1 MTTPRELPRRAE
13 LLMPAGNLSRL
24 KTALL
29 YGADAVYAGTPDLSL
44 RTHSDF
50 PLEDLKEGIRLT
62 HAAGKRIYLTLNL
75 FTHNRDIE
83 KLPRFI
89 QALRDLKPD
98 GVIVADP
105 GVFQYL
111 KDEAPEL
118 ERHLSTQANISS
130 WLTVDYWKRQ
140 GAGLCVMAREVSFA
154 ELTEI
159 RQRCPDVKLETF
171 IHGAICMTY
180 SGRCL
185 LSNYMAERGSNQGSC
200 AHSCRW
206 KYNLRVQA
214 PDGSEGVIEI
224 NDQNKSEFQFFLEEE
239 FRRGELYTIEEDER
253 GSYILN
259 ARDLCLMPRL
269 NELLQLGIDS
279 LKVEGRNKNEYYVA
293 VVARAYRAAID
304 AYYADPEN
312 WDPTPFMA
320 ELHTV
325 KARGHTLGF
334 HDGRL
339 TNLSHDYDGGQSLS
353 DFEFA
358 GFVREWEDDALI
370 LEIRNRLCAGDV
382 LEFLPVS
389 PGGVRSIESGEAEQ
403 ATTELPCI
411 RLRLYDYVDA
421 ATGETK
427 TKVSAGQGQAVRIP
441 LNLFHTEDLAQL
453 RRSLPVGSVAR
464 KRGPLNAD
472 DTQHLAAMRTAQQV
486 ELGLLPAE
494 SLLAAQP
501 RPKVLRAPPRLGAD
515 GCCGLGCNGCLPFWN
530 EPKFA
535 RAREKLA
542 NTSRRLNRAEVQLSE
557 T

>member
-1 MTTPRELPRRAE
+1 MVDSAHRSE
-13 LLMPAGNLSRL
+13 LLMPAGSLSRL

-50 PLEDLKEGIRLT
+50 PLEDLCEGIEFT
-62 HAAGKRIYLTLNL
+62 HALGKRIYLTLNL
-75 FTHNRDIE
+75 FTHNKDIA
-83 KLPRFI
+83 KLPTFI
-89 QALRDLKPD
+89 QSLRDLKPD
-98 GVIVADP
+98 GVIVSDP

-130 WLTVDYWKRQ
+130 WLTVDYWRKQ
-140 GAGLCVMAREVSFA
+140 GASLCVMAREVSFA

-159 RQRCPDVKLETF
+159 RLRCPDIKLETF
-171 IHGAICMTY
+171 VHGAICMTY

-206 KYNLRVQA
+206 KYNLKVQA

-239 FRRGELYTIEEDER
+239 FRRGELYTIEEDDR

-269 NELLQLGIDS
+269 NEYLALGIDS

-304 AYYADPEN
+304 AYYADPER
-312 WDPTPFMA
+312 WDPAPFLS
-320 ELHTV
+320 ELYTV

-334 HDGRL
+334 HEGRL
-339 TNLSHDYDGGQSLS
+339 TNLSHDYNNGQSLS

-358 GFVREWEDDALI
+358 GFIREWQSDALI
-370 LEIRNRLCAGDV
+370 LEVRNRLCEGDV
-382 LEFLPVS
+382 LEFLP
-389 PGGVRSIESGEAEQ
+389 PHAALTGEALTIDNQ
-403 ATTELPCI
+403 ELGCI
-411 RLRLYDYVDA
+411 RLRAYAFEDA
-421 ATGETK
+421 ATGERK
-427 TKVSAGQGQAVRIP
+427 ARVSAGQGQAIRIP
-441 LNLFHTEDLAQL
+441 LSLFHNENLPAL
-453 RRSLPVGSVAR
+453 RARLPVGSVAR
-464 KRGPLNAD
+464 KRSPLSAED
-472 DTQHLAAMRTAQQV
+472 VQRLASMRVAHQV
-486 ELGLLPAE
+486 EVGLLPADA
-494 SLLAAQP
+494 LLSSSP
-501 RPKVLRAPPRLGAD
+501 RPKADRPPPRLGAE
-515 GCCGLGCNGCLPFWN
+515 GCCGLGCNGCLPFWS
-530 EPKFA
+530 EPKYQK
-535 RAREKLA
+535 AREKLGNA
-542 NTSRRLNRAEVQLSE
+542 SRRLERPELPLAP
-557 T
+557 

>member
-1 MTTPRELPRRAE
+1 MTKATSARSE

-24 KTALL
+24 RTALL

-62 HAAGKRIYLTLNL
+62 HDAGKRIYLTLNL

-83 KLPRFI
+83 KLPRFVT
-89 QALRDLKPD
+89 ALRELKPD

-111 KDEAPEL
+111 KDNAPEI

-130 WLTVDYWKRQ
+130 WLTVDYWQRQ
-140 GAGLCVMAREVSFA
+140 GAALCVMAREVSFA

-159 RQRCPDVKLETF
+159 RQRCPNIRLETF
-171 IHGAICMTY
+171 VHGAICMTY

-206 KYNLRVQA
+206 KYNLKVRT
-214 PDGSEGVIEI
+214 PDGSEGMIEI
-224 NDQNKSEFQFFLEEE
+224 NDQNKSEFEFFLEEE
-239 FRRGELYTIEEDER
+239 FRRGELYSIEEDER

-269 NELLQLGIDS
+269 NEYLELGIDS

-304 AYYADPEN
+304 AYYRCPQS

-334 HDGRL
+334 HEGRL
-339 TNLSHDYDGGQSLS
+339 TNLSHDYDNGQSMS

-358 GFVREWEDDALI
+358 GFVREWQADALV
-370 LEIRNRLCAGDV
+370 LELRNRVCAGDV
-382 LEFLPVS
+382 LEFLP
-389 PGGVRSIESGEAEQ
+389 PGAGIES
-403 ATTELPCI
+403 I
-411 RLRLYDYVDA
+411 RLRTYAYEDA
-421 ATGETK
+421 QSGVSHERL
-427 TKVSAGQGQAVRIP
+427 SAGQGQAVRIP
-441 LNLFHTEDLAQL
+441 LSAFHNEDAERL
-453 RRSLPVGSVAR
+453 RRALPVGSVAR
-464 KRGPLNAD
+464 KCSPLTEEQAA
-472 DTQHLAAMRTAQQV
+472 HLAAMRAAQQA
-486 ELGLLPAE
+486 ELGLVPLQA
-494 SLLAAQP
+494 LAARTV
-501 RPKVLRAPPRLGAD
+501 RPKTNRTPPRLGAE

-530 EPKFA
+530 EPKYA
-535 RAREKLA
+535 RAREKVEQQ
-542 NTSRRLNRAEVQLSE
+542 SQRLTRGQPRAVVEPSSMRG
-557 T
+557 